1 MNFKKKDSTATHTS
15 PSTSPSPPSIKSK
28 NTSPPHAPQQSKT
41 RYGNEFPLHTVYLF
55 NLYYEQ
61 LHFNR
66 LFFIVQHNNLNV
78 QEQIIIRRDLKY
90 LGADITMIR
99 GSVLNAVIRQSV
111 IYQNLAPLIVGPV
124 AMISSNVSEEKNPKL
139 VSDILNIINKQKKL
153 LLMGGKLDSSLLN
166 VEDIE
171 RMAKLPNKKQL
182 QTEIVGLLSAPA
194 ARIIE
199 ILNRNPQSLVRS
211 LELHKAN
218 LDKKS

>member
-1 MNFKKKDSTATHTS
+1 
-15 PSTSPSPPSIKSK
+15 
-28 NTSPPHAPQQSKT
+28 
-41 RYGNEFPLHTVYLF
+41 PLHTVYLF

-90 LGADITMIR
+90 LGADMTMIR

-124 AMISSNVSEEKNPKL
+124 AMISSNVSEENNPKL

-153 LLMGGKLDSSLLN
+153 LLIGGKLDSSLLN
-166 VEDIE
+166 LEDIE

-199 ILNRNPQSLVRS
+199 ILNR
-211 LELHKAN
+211 
-218 LDKKS
+218 